1 MIVTKVEPLSKTK
14 YKIYLNHQFAFVLYK
29 GELRSYKIS
38 DGRELSEEELDEIR
52 EKILLKRAKKRA
64 MHLLEDMD
72 RSEAG
77 LREKLKAGL
86 YPEDLI
92 EAAVTY
98 VKSFGYLNDVRYA
111 ENFILARKST
121 KSKRE
126 ILALLNRKGIC
137 SADIEK
143 AFESCYGESEEVE
156 AVRRILA
163 KKKVD
168 VTTSTSTSNSFC
180 TAALISAL
188 VASLAT
194 LSTMVLDFSI
204 AVDAFSETCGARSTF
219 SRRSSRIMPASPQLA

>member
-98 VKSFGYLNDVRYA
+98 VKSFGYLDDARYA
-111 ENFILARKST
+111 ENFVQSRKASKSRREILYQLCQKGVSREIAQQVVEECFDGQDETEAILKIIEKKRVDLRTATPEQMQKLYGHLARKGF
-121 KSKRE
+121 RYE
-126 ILALLNRKGIC
+126 
-137 SADIEK
+137 DIRQVIQNYDEN
-143 AFESCYGESEEVE
+143 A
-156 AVRRILA
+156 
-163 KKKVD
+163 
-168 VTTSTSTSNSFC
+168 
-180 TAALISAL
+180 
-188 VASLAT
+188 
-194 LSTMVLDFSI
+194 
-204 AVDAFSETCGARSTF
+204 
-219 SRRSSRIMPASPQLA
+219 